1 MSHEIEHDP
10 GGGILASNLL
20 WICVGLAVFIIIG
33 FILPTPQSVVDT
45 VEKYGFAQKMIEWE
59 VAHDAQGAARK
70 TMIVLGLIPMAVI
83 FFATEAIPIGL
94 TGILMPTMA
103 YFLHLLP
110 RNMIG
115 KTFAGDA
122 PMFLLGVLAMG
133 VAVVDVG
140 LHKRLASWLLGW
152 TKGFM
157 IPVFVLA
164 ISMSVVGSFI
174 SAHAMC
180 AFMTPVMAAVYFGA
194 VSANSR
200 GGEVQHDP
208 ALAKFLLFTLC
219 FALNVGGV
227 GSPAAGG
234 RNVIMMGF
242 WSEYNVPM
250 DFFTWMKY
258 GLPMVP
264 ILGVVV
270 AVYMLIL
277 FGRKIKTKDLT
288 PGLEAIKDETK
299 RMGKMTYAEYVT
311 FGMLLLILFLW
322 IVGGEE
328 LGLGGPSL
336 LALLIP
342 VLFKTTDWK
351 KILGRHI
358 LGCLVYVLRG
368 PHLGCPSPTE
378 WRGFMVGSEL
388 FEDPQGHWNEPRLGL
403 VDRIIRSVRFDDKFY
418 VGCRDDCAPGSHC
431 DSHGNHD
438 GRRGRAL
445 GGGSCCGFCHFLCP
459 LPYCGD
465 PQQCHCLRPRGLSG
479 HRGEDDS
486 PHGFLKIW
494 LRALPSFHGRGLGH
508 RIFGGLQRGGF
519 SRRHSRDGQGGHG
532 RWSTIEEERIRGIK
546 DSRIQ
551 VKTTNHNIV
560 DRYRIHHQE

>member
-10 GGGILASNLL
+10 GGGGILDSNFL
-20 WICVGLAVFIIIG
+20 WICVGLGVFILIG
-33 FILPTPQSVVDT
+33 FILPTPESVVET
-45 VEKYGFAQKMIEWE
+45 VEKYGFADKMIEWE
-59 VAHDAQGAARK
+59 VAHDTREAAHK
-70 TMIVLGLIPMAVI
+70 TMIVLGIIPMAVI

-94 TGILMPTMA
+94 TGILMPILA

-152 TKGFM
+152 TRGF
-157 IPVFVLA
+157 IVPVFVLA

-194 VSANSR
+194 VSANNK
-200 GGEVQHDP
+200 GGQVEHDP
-208 ALAKFLLFTLC
+208 ALAKFLLFTLG

-270 AVYMLIL
+270 ALYMLIL

-288 PGLEAIKDETK
+288 PGLEAIKDETR
-299 RMGKMTYAEYVT
+299 RMGKMAYAEYVT

-322 IVGGEE
+322 IVGGEK

-351 KILGRHI
+351 KILGGISWDAWFMYCGALTLGALLQQSGAALWLAQSFLNI
-358 LGCLVYVLRG
+358 LKV
-368 PHLGCPSPTE
+368 
-378 WRGFMVGSEL
+378 VGMS
-388 FEDPQGHWNEPRLGL
+388 QGLGL
-403 VDRIIRSVRFDDKFY
+403 WI
-418 VGCRDDCAPGSHC
+418 
-431 DSHGNHD
+431 
-438 GRRGRAL
+438 
-445 GGGSCCGFCHFLCP
+445 
-459 LPYCGD
+459 
-465 PQQCHCLRPRGLSG
+465 GLSG
-479 HRGEDDS
+479 LSGLMTNFMSDAGTTALLGPIVIPMGIMTGVEGEPWAVGLAVAFATSFAHFLIVGTPNNAIIYGLGVYPDTGEKMLHPMDFIKYGFWLFLLS
-486 PHGFLKIW
+486 MIVVWVLGFLVIYNVVGFPEGI
-494 LRALPSFHGRGLGH
+494 LETARGVME
-508 RIFGGLQRGGF
+508 GGAQ
-519 SRRHSRDGQGGHG
+519 
-532 RWSTIEEERIRGIK
+532 
-546 DSRIQ
+546 
-551 VKTTNHNIV
+551 
-560 DRYRIHHQE
+560 

>member
-1 MSHEIEHDP
+1 MSHEIEHDAG
-10 GGGILASNLL
+10 GGGILANKIL
-20 WICVGLAVFIIIG
+20 WICIGLGIFILVGFV
-33 FILPTPQSVVDT
+33 LPTPQSVVEV
-45 VEKYGFAQKMIEWE
+45 VEKFGFAEKMIKWE
-59 VAHDAQGAARK
+59 VAHNATEAAHK
-70 TMIVLGLIPMAVI
+70 TMVVLGIIPMAII

-94 TGILMPTMA
+94 TGILMPILA

-110 RNMIG
+110 RSMVG

-152 TKGFM
+152 TKGFFVP
-157 IPVFVLA
+157 IFVLC

-194 VSANSR
+194 VTANSKE
-200 GGEVQHDP
+200 GELKHDP

-219 FALNVGGV
+219 YALNVGGI

-264 ILGVVV
+264 LLAVMV
-270 AVYMLIL
+270 ALYMLGL
-277 FGRKIKTKDLT
+277 FGRKIKTRDLT
-288 PGLEAIKDETK
+288 PGLAAIKEETRK
-299 RMGKMTYAEYVT
+299 MGRMAYAEYVT
-311 FGMLLLILFLW
+311 FGMLLLILLLW

-342 VLFKTTDWK
+342 VLFRTTNWQ
-351 KILGRHI
+351 KILGGISWDAWFMYCGALTLGALLKESGAALWLAQSFLEI
-358 LGCLVYVLRG
+358 LG
-368 PHLGCPSPTE
+368 
-378 WRGFMVGSEL
+378 
-388 FEDPQGHWNEPRLGL
+388 
-403 VDRIIRSVRFDDKFY
+403 Y
-418 VGCRDDCAPGSHC
+418 VGMS
-431 DSHGNHD
+431 S
-438 GRRGRAL
+438 
-445 GGGSCCGFCHFLCP
+445 GFGLWV
-459 LPYCGD
+459 GMS
-465 PQQCHCLRPRGLSG
+465 GLSG
-479 HRGEDDS
+479 LMTNFMSDAGTTALLGPIVIPMGIMTGVAGEPWAVGLAVAFATSFAHFLIVGTPNNAIVYGLGVYPDTGEKMIHPMDFIKY
-486 PHGFLKIW
+486 GFLLFLLSMVVIW
-494 LRALPSFHGRGLGH
+494 VVGFLGIYNIIGFPEGILETARGVMESGA
-508 RIFGGLQRGGF
+508 Q
-519 SRRHSRDGQGGHG
+519 
-532 RWSTIEEERIRGIK
+532 
-546 DSRIQ
+546 
-551 VKTTNHNIV
+551 
-560 DRYRIHHQE
+560 